1 MIFELATSKSGCDAL
16 HKSIILLWTNH
27 SAKYPP
33 IKTLEILVLLDS
45 MWSTATVHKKDMET
59 PCATPLYC
67 KRKATKFSYI
77 QPQLLDLAHGVL
89 KRKRS

>member
-1 MIFELATSKSGCDAL
+1 MDQSFRKVPTHQDSRDPG
-16 HKSIILLWTNH
+16 
-27 SAKYPP
+27 SARFDVEY
-33 IKTLEILVLLDS
+33 S
-45 MWSTATVHKKDMET
+45 NSAQKDMET